1 MASLISNR
9 INGVYADAFRV
20 FNISDNQI
28 TLMAAVYDTT
38 YSTINNFTNV
48 NGVVTFSEINS
59 NTSTEWKLQLVDSQ
73 IVLCPENHS
82 HNMILITESTS
93 HIPTDADANYVNGW
107 DCDICLKHGNLLE
120 FDERYFC
127 STCIADVCT
136 NCVGTRKQYVQTL
149 NGTATSTITS
159 NESLTFIPANLVVD
173 YCNAI
178 NGHRSDIAQQYR
190 IDSEQRAARQ
200 QSAYGGISSNV
211 SGSGGGG
218 GSGSKSNSSTS
229 KPNKN
234 TKAGRREARLL
245 AEMDKNQSGGK
256 SKTSNRKTSDSIR
269 SCNHRNRKSGRK
281 CSGKIPAGS
290 TQCNVCKKKSYAPGY
305 KKKRQVPKRRRMR
318 ATGRKKGTVI
328 VIHF

>member
-59 NTSTEWKLQLVDSQ
+59 NTSTEWNLQLVDSQ

-82 HNMILITESTS
+82 HNMVLITESTS

-136 NCVGTRKQYVQTL
+136 NWNVLNVQFCYL
-149 NGTATSTITS
+149 
-159 NESLTFIPANLVVD
+159 EV
-173 YCNAI
+173 
-178 NGHRSDIAQQYR
+178 
-190 IDSEQRAARQ
+190 
-200 QSAYGGISSNV
+200 
-211 SGSGGGG
+211 
-218 GSGSKSNSSTS
+218 
-229 KPNKN
+229 
-234 TKAGRREARLL
+234 
-245 AEMDKNQSGGK
+245 
-256 SKTSNRKTSDSIR
+256 
-269 SCNHRNRKSGRK
+269 
-281 CSGKIPAGS
+281 
-290 TQCNVCKKKSYAPGY
+290 
-305 KKKRQVPKRRRMR
+305 
-318 ATGRKKGTVI
+318 
-328 VIHF
+328 